1 MSLMLRSADPEP
13 ANQSAE
19 PTDNPVA
26 KVPTTAEFPNTTD
39 NTASKPAY
47 KTTIASRA
55 VASTSANPAIVANA
69 APVADYAVARPAI
82 VANTNHHD
90 RALANR
96 GNKGRAYR
104 QQEIE

>member
-1 MSLMLRSADPEP
+1 MLRSADPEP

-19 PTDNPVA
+19 ATDNPVA

-82 VANTNHHD
+82 VANTAAVAD
-90 RALANR
+90 YAVANAAAVAIR
-96 GNKGRAYR
+96 RLVGRS
-104 QQEIE
+104 